1 MSLRNRNSLLYLFLL
16 LNVLI
21 LLLLQN
27 DQINQNSFLQVQIY
41 LPNQTH
47 ADTLTQHQPDTIMNP
62 TQFPPT
68 GPLTKWF
75 QTRMETLLTTT
86 PARSQQ
92 PPSITESYPVEPETQ
107 ADFKSLF
114 YTAFHPDAK
123 ITMNHQQVSQEDFI
137 RQMEQST
144 MGLGPGGVQVD
155 WRDILEIPS
164 SDNQGQSAYGHEA
177 GIVAGM
183 FVATRSLKF
192 RIRAGPAQRHS
203 FNVFSARLHTS
214 KSLSEVNADKEHP
227 YLIADL
233 VLTTH
238 EQAAPIH
245 MPGIHAPVQTVSMKD
260 VEKRP
265 LDGEGQ

>member
-164 SDNQGQSAYGHEA
+164 SDNQGQSAYGHE
-177 GIVAGM
+177 VRM
-183 FVATRSLKF
+183 LPRC
-192 RIRAGPAQRHS
+192 PEQRVTW
-203 FNVFSARLHTS
+203 NR
-214 KSLSEVNADKEHP
+214 
-227 YLIADL
+227 L
-233 VLTTH
+233 VLWPGCSL
-238 EQAAPIH
+238 QRAPSNSAFARGQRNDTASTYSVLGTYCILI
-245 MPGIHAPVQTVSMKD
+245 PKIPVIDMKPD
-260 VEKRP
+260 YTRASR
-265 LDGEGQ
+265 